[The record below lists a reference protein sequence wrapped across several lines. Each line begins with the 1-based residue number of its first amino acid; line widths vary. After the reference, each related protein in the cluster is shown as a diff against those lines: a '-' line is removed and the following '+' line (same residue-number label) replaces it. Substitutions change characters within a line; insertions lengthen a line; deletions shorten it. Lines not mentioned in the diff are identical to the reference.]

1 MVANKSFNPN
11 SKEPLTEIFSQ
22 LGHPCAIPVILALG
36 EQSYKHDVKELRQK
50 IGPST
55 GMSVSKSQLSKCL
68 TNLAS
73 IGLVQRADHPT
84 SNPEVSYNLTYIG
97 QEFYRHIIQMRYWAE
112 KANNNNESTDSN
124 VTAC

>member
-22 LGHPCAIPVILALG
+22 LGHPCAVPVILALG
-36 EQSYKHDVKELRQK
+36 ERTYNPDVKELKQK
-50 IGPST
+50 IGSSK
-55 GMSVSKSQLSKCL
+55 GMSVSKSELSKCL

-73 IGLVQRADHPT
+73 IGLVQRADPPT
-84 SNPEVSYNLTYIG
+84 SNHEASYSLTNIG

-112 KANNNNESTDSN
+112 KGNNNESANSN
-124 VTAC
+124 VSAC